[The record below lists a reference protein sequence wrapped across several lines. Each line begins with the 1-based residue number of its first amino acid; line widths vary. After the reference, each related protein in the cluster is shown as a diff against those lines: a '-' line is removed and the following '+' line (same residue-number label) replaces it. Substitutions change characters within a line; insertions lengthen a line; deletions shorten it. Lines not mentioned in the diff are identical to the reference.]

1 MPATTQPRSARIRL
15 VSSILFGGIALAGV
29 LVVLYA
35 WQLPPFS
42 SPIESTENA
51 LIRGQ
56 TTLIGPQLSGYVYE
70 VPVQDFQ
77 WVKKGDLLV
86 RIDDRIYQQHLD
98 QGIAQ
103 LGVQKAA
110 LANNLQQRRSA
121 EATIAQ
127 RQAAVANA

>member
-1 MPATTQPRSARIRL
+1 MTQSDKPTGDSSDNSSNPAASSTPPHAAAAAPAPAPVVMPATTQPRSARIRL
-15 VSSILFGGIALAGV
+15 VSAILFGGIALAGV

-70 VPVQDFQ
+70 AVSYTHLTLPT
-77 WVKKGDLLV
+77 K
-86 RIDDRIYQQHLD
+86 RI
-98 QGIAQ
+98 
-103 LGVQKAA
+103 V
-110 LANNLQQRRSA
+110 
-121 EATIAQ
+121 
-127 RQAAVANA
+127 